1 MDRITGIKA
10 ITFDLDG
17 TLWDYDTVM
26 RRSMAYALG
35 ELGKHDS
42 IAASRLDVD
51 RMVGICE
58 MVTREMVPP
67 VVDLG
72 LVRLEAF
79 KRTLVEVDRRDD
91 ELAERINAV
100 YLRHRFSNVE
110 FYADALPALED
121 LGRRYNLGALS
132 NGNSRPDLIGIGH
145 MFRFSVMSQ
154 DHGVAKPDPRIFEIA
169 VDQAG
174 CAAHEMLH
182 VGDDVEHDILGAVN
196 AGVRAVWVNRNG
208 AERPDTIDGTRVVAN
223 LTQLIGM
230 LEGRQA

>member
-26 RRSMAYALG
+26 RRSMAYALD

-79 KRTLVEVDRRDD
+79 KRTLAEVGRRDD
-91 ELAERINAV
+91 ELAERINAL
-100 YLRHRFSNVE
+100 YLSHRFSNVE
-110 FYADALPALED
+110 FYADALPALEA
-121 LGRRYNLGALS
+121 LGSRYDLGALS
-132 NGNSRPDLIGIGH
+132 NGNNRPDLIGLGH
-145 MFRFSVMSQ
+145 VFRFVVMSQ

-169 VDQAG
+169 VNEAG
-174 CAAHEMLH
+174 CAAHEVLH
-182 VGDDVEHDILGAVN
+182 VGDDVGHDVVGAVN
-196 AGVRAVWVNRNG
+196 AGFRAVWVNRNG
-208 AERPDTIDGTRVVAN
+208 AERPDSINGVPEVAN
-223 LTQLIGM
+223 LAQLHDI
-230 LEGRQA
+230 LEDRRA